1 MQAIFKAAKLN
12 YIIMKFK
19 HKESLVRMT
28 FNNNASSNSD
38 TSTHFPAFHP
48 HKDNCCNCLKKEEK
62 NP

>member
-38 TSTHFPAFHP
+38 TFYTFSSISSTQR
-48 HKDNCCNCLKKEEK
+48 
-62 NP
+62 